1 LFYNPELKKDGM
13 LAREEKLTEVV
24 RRLQEAAGENLQSV
38 ILYGSAARGDFHA
51 HKSDLNLLCV
61 LKSAKAAE
69 LSRIASVIR
78 WWSGHLR
85 EPAPRIFTH
94 EELIHSADVFAIE
107 LLDIGQ
113 AHRVL
118 FGDDPV
124 AGIEVPMNLHRAQ
137 VEHELRTALQKLRD
151 HFLRAS
157 DDEQQ
162 LREVYGKSISSITI
176 LLRHFLIA
184 LGEDVPP
191 ERSAMYHRVEELTGA
206 PASAFELGRALRDNH
221 AHSEITRAYGKY
233 LEAVEF
239 VIHGL
244 DALVPKREWQRVKK
258 QKF

>member
-1 LFYNPELKKDGM
+1 M
-13 LAREEKLTEVV
+13 LAREEKLTEIV

-38 ILYGSAARGDFHA
+38 VLYGSAARGDFHT

-69 LSRIASVIR
+69 LSRIASVVR
-78 WWSGHLR
+78 WWCGQLR
-85 EPAPRIFTH
+85 EPAPRIFTQ

-107 LLDIGQ
+107 LLDLGE

-118 FGDDPV
+118 FGGDPI

-157 DDEQQ
+157 DKEQQ
-162 LREVYGKSISSITI
+162 LREIYGKSISSITV
-176 LLRHFLIA
+176 LLRHVLIA
-184 LGEDVPP
+184 LGEDK
-191 ERSAMYHRVEELTGA
+191 SAVYQRIEELTGA
-206 PASAFELGRALRDNH
+206 EASVFELGRALRDNH
-221 AHSEITRAYGKY
+221 AHSEIIRAYGKY

-239 VIHGL
+239 VIHAL
-244 DALVPKREWQRVKK
+244 DALVPKHEWQRVKR
-258 QKF
+258 QEF

>member
-1 LFYNPELKKDGM
+1 M
-13 LAREEKLTEVV
+13 LGREEKLTEVV
-24 RRLQEAAGENLQSV
+24 RRLREAAGENLQSV
-38 ILYGSAARGDFHA
+38 ILYGSAARGDFHP

-61 LKSAKAAE
+61 LKSAKATE
-69 LSRIASVIR
+69 LIRIASVVR
-78 WWSGHLR
+78 WWSGQLH

-124 AGIEVPMNLHRAQ
+124 VGIEVPMNLHRAQ

-157 DDEQQ
+157 DHEQE
-162 LREVYGKSISSITI
+162 LREIYGKSISSITV
-176 LLRHFLIA
+176 LLRHVLIA
-184 LGEDVPP
+184 LSEDVPSD
-191 ERSAMYHRVEELTGA
+191 RSAIYGRIEELTGA

-239 VIHGL
+239 VIHAL

>member
-1 LFYNPELKKDGM
+1 MP
-13 LAREEKLTEVV
+13 AREEKLTEVV
-24 RRLQEAAGENLQSV
+24 RRLQEAAGENLRSV

-51 HKSDLNLLCV
+51 RKSDLNLLCI
-61 LKSAKAAE
+61 LKSAKAVD
-69 LSRIASVIR
+69 LSRIASVVR
-78 WWSGHLR
+78 WWSGQLH

-94 EELIHSADVFAIE
+94 EELIRSADVFAIE

-113 AHRVL
+113 THRVL

-124 AGIEVPMNLHRAQ
+124 AGIEVPMNLHRVQ
-137 VEHELRTALQKLRD
+137 VEHELRTVLQKLRD

-157 DDEQQ
+157 DDEHQ
-162 LREVYGKSISSITI
+162 LREIYGKSISSITV
-176 LLRHFLIA
+176 LLRHVLVA
-184 LGEDVPP
+184 LGEDVPTDK
-191 ERSAMYHRVEELTGA
+191 SAVYQRIEELTGA

-233 LEAVEF
+233 LEAVEL
-239 VIHGL
+239 VIHAL

>member
-1 LFYNPELKKDGM
+1 M

-51 HKSDLNLLCV
+51 KKSDLNLLCV

-157 DDEQQ
+157 DNEQQ
-162 LREVYGKSISSITI
+162 LREVYAKSISSISV

-184 LGEDVPP
+184 LGENIPGHKSQV
-191 ERSAMYHRVEELTGA
+191 YQRVAELTGA
-206 PASAFELGRALRDNH
+206 DAGVFDLGLELRDNH
-221 AHSEITRAYGKY
+221 PVTEISRAFGKY
-233 LEAVEF
+233 LEAIEI
-239 VIHGL
+239 VIHSL

-258 QKF
+258 QNF

>member
-1 LFYNPELKKDGM
+1 M
-13 LAREEKLTEVV
+13 LAREEKLTEIV

-38 ILYGSAARGDFHA
+38 VLYGSAARGDFHT

-69 LSRIASVIR
+69 LSRIASVVR
-78 WWSGHLR
+78 WWCGQLR
-85 EPAPRIFTH
+85 EPPPRIFTQ

-107 LLDIGQ
+107 LLDIGE

-157 DDEQQ
+157 GDEQQ
-162 LREVYGKSISSITI
+162 LRETYGKSISSITV
-176 LLRHFLIA
+176 LLRHVLIA
-184 LGEDVPP
+184 LGEDVPSDK
-191 ERSAMYHRVEELTGA
+191 SAVYQRIEELTGA
-206 PASAFELGRALRDNH
+206 EASVFELGRALRDNH
-221 AHSEITRAYGKY
+221 AHSEIIRAYGKY
-233 LEAVEF
+233 LAAVEF
-239 VIHGL
+239 VIHAL
-244 DALVPKREWQRVKK
+244 DALVPKQEWQRVKR
-258 QKF
+258 QEF

>member
-1 LFYNPELKKDGM
+1 M

-78 WWSGHLR
+78 WWCGQTR
-85 EPAPRIFTH
+85 EPAPRIFTQ
-94 EELIHSADVFAIE
+94 EELTRSADVFAIE
-107 LLDIGQ
+107 FLDIGE

-118 FGDDPV
+118 FGNDPV
-124 AGIEVPMNLHRAQ
+124 ADIEVPMNLHRVQ
-137 VEHELRTALQKLRD
+137 VEHELRIALQRLRD

-157 DDEQQ
+157 DNEHQ
-162 LREVYGKSISSITI
+162 LREIYAKSISTI
-176 LLRHFLIA
+176 SVLLRHFLIA
-184 LGEDVPP
+184 LGEIAPAHKSEVYK
-191 ERSAMYHRVEELTGA
+191 RIAELTGA
-206 PASAFELGRALRDNH
+206 DAAVFELGRELRDNH
-221 AHSEITRAYGKY
+221 PVSEITRAYGKY
-233 LEAVEF
+233 LEAIEI
-239 VIHGL
+239 VIHSL

-258 QKF
+258 QNF